1 MPGKTFL
8 DLKVD
13 NFEVIVKNLDPPDI
27 IALGKVLRGVLSIG
41 DWDTLFK
48 DHCNHSASFW
58 SQLNY
63 CPSRRD
69 VELVHILGMRPSSI
83 MSKIYQ
89 NILINTYASIKEIMA
104 IIFKLNLNLSKLPL
118 LLPWPPTSRGSW
130 GQ

>member
-1 MPGKTFL
+1 MMPGKTFL

-13 NFEVIVKNLDPPDI
+13 NFEVIVKKLDPPDI

-41 DWDTLFK
+41 DWDTLFR
-48 DHCNHSASFW
+48 DHFNHSASFWYQSQRRFW

-69 VELVHILGMRPSSI
+69 VEVVHILGMRPSSI

-89 NILINTYASIKEIMA
+89 NILINTNASIK
-104 IIFKLNLNLSKLPL
+104 
-118 LLPWPPTSRGSW
+118 
-130 GQ
+130 